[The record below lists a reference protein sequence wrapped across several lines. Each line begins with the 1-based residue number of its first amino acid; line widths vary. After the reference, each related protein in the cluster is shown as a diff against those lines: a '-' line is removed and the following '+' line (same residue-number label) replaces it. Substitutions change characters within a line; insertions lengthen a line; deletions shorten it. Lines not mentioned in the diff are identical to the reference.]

1 MAECFELSWGSWLAE
16 ASMLGLFGEAMV
28 MAAVVGGLAF
38 AEGSGVLV
46 AVDPDFSS
54 ASSLNSKSD
63 CYLRARF
70 NSS

>member
-1 MAECFELSWGSWLAE
+1 MAECFELSWGSWLTE
-16 ASMLGLFGEAMV
+16 ASMLGLFGEAMF

-54 ASSLNSKSD
+54 ASG
-63 CYLRARF
+63 
-70 NSS
+70 